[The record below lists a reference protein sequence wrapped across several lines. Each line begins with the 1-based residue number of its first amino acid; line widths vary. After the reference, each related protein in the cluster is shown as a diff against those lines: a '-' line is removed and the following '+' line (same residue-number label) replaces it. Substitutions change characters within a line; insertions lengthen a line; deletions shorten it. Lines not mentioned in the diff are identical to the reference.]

1 MTSFVKTARVSHDIE
16 QDTHIIEV
24 EYVKYTNGIGYENM
38 KDTLN
43 TTPIGTWTSLQSI
56 SDTLR
61 YEQFLDAMVHKTIE
75 TRRKMALIE
84 LENALCENNNTRS
97 IVRIVNAIKILD
109 PTFSPPVINM
119 QCMWQK
125 KFLKD
130 MCRDQLPYVI
140 NTCTNDH
147 RLDKFFRVLQL
158 IEVESTYP
166 KNYS

>member
-130 MCRDQLPYVI
+130 MCRDHLPYVI

>member
-1 MTSFVKTARVSHDIE
+1 MTSFVKTARVSHDLE

-43 TTPIGTWTSLQSI
+43 TTPIGTWTSIQSI

-130 MCRDQLPYVI
+130 MCRDHLPYVI

>member
-1 MTSFVKTARVSHDIE
+1 MTSFVKYVRVSHD
-16 QDTHIIEV
+16 V
-24 EYVKYTNGIGYENM
+24 ETDSQVIDVDYVKYTNGIGYENM
-38 KDTLN
+38 NDTLK
-43 TTPIGTWTSLQSI
+43 TTPIGTWTSIQSI

-61 YEQFLDAMVHKTIE
+61 YEQFLDTMVHKTIE

-119 QCMWQK
+119 HCMWQK

-130 MCRDQLPYVI
+130 MCRDHLPHVI
-140 NTCTNDH
+140 KTCTNDH